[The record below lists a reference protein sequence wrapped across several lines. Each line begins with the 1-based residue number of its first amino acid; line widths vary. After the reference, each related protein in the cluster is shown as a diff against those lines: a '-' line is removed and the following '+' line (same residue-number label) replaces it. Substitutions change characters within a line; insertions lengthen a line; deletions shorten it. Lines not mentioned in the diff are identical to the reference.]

1 MRVDNGTQAQIWQDV
16 FGENQLWKLD
26 PVPER
31 LLNKETPRPD
41 AEGRA
46 QEGRRQADP
55 DADREEN
62 LRKGCKKN
70 Q

>member
-1 MRVDNGTQAQIWQDV
+1 M
-16 FGENQLWKLD
+16 
-26 PVPER
+26 PER
-31 LLNKETPRPD
+31 LLNKETPAPD

-62 LRKGCKKN
+62 LRQGRKKN